1 MKVKERLDKILVN
14 KGFVESSS
22 KAKALIMSG
31 KIIVNGKKIEK
42 AGVKFSEN
50 INVRV
55 LNKQHEWVSRGGV
68 KLSNAIKKFDV
79 EINEKVCVDIGA
91 STGGFT
97 EVLLKN
103 NAKHVY
109 CIDVGRGQLDWK
121 LTTNKKVT
129 IFDRTN
135 ARNVDLKEIQK
146 KKTSLLIAFCTL
158 TGAIIGNATKK
169 EQKQMFDVGLL
180 IGSLF
185 QMQDDILDQEGNE
198 EEMGKKVHKDK
209 DLNKATIIRLKD
221 INYAKKEVI
230 NVGSKIKKKLLLINK
245 NTKKLIKLT
254 NFLMHRT
261 S

>member
-14 KGFVESSS
+14 KGFVENAS

-50 INVRV
+50 IDVRV

-68 KLSNAIKKFDV
+68 KLSDAINKFDV

-135 ARNVDLKEIQK
+135 ARNVDLTEIDGNIEVITCDLSFISIKKGLARIIEFNKINISLIVLVKPQFELSKDKIGKNGIVSELSYRQEAVKEISDWLVSKNWKIHGIIDSCITGTKGNQEYFIYCVK
-146 KKTSLLIAFCTL
+146 K
-158 TGAIIGNATKK
+158 
-169 EQKQMFDVGLL
+169 
-180 IGSLF
+180 
-185 QMQDDILDQEGNE
+185 
-198 EEMGKKVHKDK
+198 
-209 DLNKATIIRLKD
+209 
-221 INYAKKEVI
+221 
-230 NVGSKIKKKLLLINK
+230 
-245 NTKKLIKLT
+245 
-254 NFLMHRT
+254 
-261 S
+261 

>member
-50 INVRV
+50 IDIRV

-68 KLSNAIKKFDV
+68 KLSDAIKKFDV

-135 ARNVDLKEIQK
+135 ARNVDLAEIDGNIEVITCDLSFISIK
-146 KKTSLLIAFCTL
+146 KGLSKIIEFNKTNISLIVLVKPQFELSKDKIGKNGIVSEPNYRNEAVKDISDWLITKNWKINGIIESCI
-158 TGAIIGNATKK
+158 TGTKGNQEYFIYCTKK
-169 EQKQMFDVGLL
+169 
-180 IGSLF
+180 
-185 QMQDDILDQEGNE
+185 DI
-198 EEMGKKVHKDK
+198 
-209 DLNKATIIRLKD
+209 
-221 INYAKKEVI
+221 
-230 NVGSKIKKKLLLINK
+230 
-245 NTKKLIKLT
+245 
-254 NFLMHRT
+254 
-261 S
+261 

>member
-14 KGFVESSS
+14 KGIVESAS

-68 KLSNAIKKFDV
+68 KLSDAIKKFDV
-79 EINEKVCVDIGA
+79 EINEKICVDIGA

-129 IFDRTN
+129 MFDRTN
-135 ARNVDLKEIQK
+135 ARNVDLAEIDRN
-146 KKTSLLIAFCTL
+146 I
-158 TGAIIGNATKK
+158 
-169 EQKQMFDVGLL
+169 EVYEDM
-180 IGSLF
+180 
-185 QMQDDILDQEGNE
+185 
-198 EEMGKKVHKDK
+198 
-209 DLNKATIIRLKD
+209 IRSGE
-221 INYAKKEVI
+221 I
-230 NVGSKIKKKLLLINK
+230 
-245 NTKKLIKLT
+245 
-254 NFLMHRT
+254 
-261 S
+261 

>member
-14 KGFVESSS
+14 KGLVESSS

-50 INVRV
+50 IDIRI
-55 LNKQHEWVSRGGV
+55 LNKQHEWVSRGGI
-68 KLSNAIKKFDV
+68 KLSDAIKKFDI
-79 EINEKVCVDIGA
+79 EINEKVCIDIGA

-109 CIDVGRGQLDWK
+109 SIDVGRGQLDWK

-135 ARNVDLKEIQK
+135 ARNVDLAEIDEN
-146 KKTSLLIAFCTL
+146 I
-158 TGAIIGNATKK
+158 
-169 EQKQMFDVGLL
+169 
-180 IGSLF
+180 
-185 QMQDDILDQEGNE
+185 
-198 EEMGKKVHKDK
+198 
-209 DLNKATIIRLKD
+209 
-221 INYAKKEVI
+221 EVI
-230 NVGSKIKKKLLLINK
+230 TCDLSFISIKKDYQK
-245 NTKKLIKLT
+245 
-254 NFLMHRT
+254 
-261 S
+261 

>member
-14 KGFVESSS
+14 KGFVENAS

-50 INVRV
+50 IDVRV

-68 KLSNAIKKFDV
+68 KLSDAINKFDV
-79 EINEKVCVDIGA
+79 EINEKICVDIGA

-135 ARNVDLKEIQK
+135 ARNIDLTEIDGNIEVITCDLSFISIKKGLNKIIEFDKTNTSLIVLVKPQFELSKDKIGKNGIVSKLSYRQEAVKEISDWLVSKNWKVYGCIDSCITGTKGNQEYFIYCVK
-146 KKTSLLIAFCTL
+146 K
-158 TGAIIGNATKK
+158 
-169 EQKQMFDVGLL
+169 
-180 IGSLF
+180 
-185 QMQDDILDQEGNE
+185 
-198 EEMGKKVHKDK
+198 
-209 DLNKATIIRLKD
+209 
-221 INYAKKEVI
+221 
-230 NVGSKIKKKLLLINK
+230 
-245 NTKKLIKLT
+245 
-254 NFLMHRT
+254 
-261 S
+261 

>member
-14 KGFVESSS
+14 KGFVKSAS
-22 KAKALIMSG
+22 KAKAIIMSG

-50 INVRV
+50 IDIRV

-68 KLSNAIKKFDV
+68 KLSDAIKKFDI
-79 EINEKVCVDIGA
+79 EINKKVCVDIGA

-135 ARNVDLKEIQK
+135 ARNVDLAEIDENIEVITCDLSFISIK
-146 KKTSLLIAFCTL
+146 KGLSKIIEFNKANISLIVLVKPQFEL
-158 TGAIIGNATKK
+158 SKDKIGKNGIVSEPNYRNEAVNEISDWLVTK
-169 EQKQMFDVGLL
+169 
-180 IGSLF
+180 
-185 QMQDDILDQEGNE
+185 NW
-198 EEMGKKVHKDK
+198 KVHG
-209 DLNKATIIRLKD
+209 IIDSCITGTKGNQEYF
-221 INYAKKEVI
+221 IYCVKK
-230 NVGSKIKKKLLLINK
+230 
-245 NTKKLIKLT
+245 
-254 NFLMHRT
+254 
-261 S
+261 

>member
-1 MKVKERLDKILVN
+1 MKIKERLDKILVN
-14 KGFVESSS
+14 KGIVESVS
-22 KAKALIMSG
+22 KAKAIIMSG

-68 KLSNAIKKFDV
+68 KLSDAIKKFDV

-135 ARNVDLKEIQK
+135 ARNVDLTEIDRNIELITCDLSFISIKKGLSKIIEFNKTNISLIVLVKPQFELSKDKIGKNGIVSEASYRHEAVEDISAWLVTKNWKVNSVIDSCITGTKGNQEYFIYCVKKEI
-146 KKTSLLIAFCTL
+146 
-158 TGAIIGNATKK
+158 
-169 EQKQMFDVGLL
+169 
-180 IGSLF
+180 
-185 QMQDDILDQEGNE
+185 
-198 EEMGKKVHKDK
+198 
-209 DLNKATIIRLKD
+209 
-221 INYAKKEVI
+221 
-230 NVGSKIKKKLLLINK
+230 
-245 NTKKLIKLT
+245 
-254 NFLMHRT
+254 
-261 S
+261 

>member
-14 KGFVESSS
+14 KGIAESAS

-42 AGVKFSEN
+42 AGVKFSKN
-50 INVRV
+50 IDIRV

-68 KLSNAIKKFDV
+68 KLSDAIKKFDV

-135 ARNVDLKEIQK
+135 ARNVDLAEID
-146 KKTSLLIAFCTL
+146 
-158 TGAIIGNATKK
+158 GN
-169 EQKQMFDVGLL
+169 
-180 IGSLF
+180 I
-185 QMQDDILDQEGNE
+185 
-198 EEMGKKVHKDK
+198 
-209 DLNKATIIRLKD
+209 
-221 INYAKKEVI
+221 EVI
-230 NVGSKIKKKLLLINK
+230 TCDLSFISIKKAYLK
-245 NTKKLIKLT
+245 
-254 NFLMHRT
+254 
-261 S
+261 

>member
-14 KGFVESSS
+14 KGFVQSTN

-31 KIIVNGKKIEK
+31 RIIVDGKKIDK
-42 AGVKFSEN
+42 AGIKFLEN
-50 INVRV
+50 IDIRI
-55 LNKQHEWVSRGGV
+55 LNKQHEWVSRGGI
-68 KLSNAIKKFDV
+68 KLSDAIKKFDI

-135 ARNVDLKEIQK
+135 ARNIDLTEIDGNIEVITCDLSFISIK
-146 KKTSLLIAFCTL
+146 KGLNKIIEFDKTNTSLIVLVKPQFELSKEKIGKNGIVSEPSYRNEAVKETSDWLVEKNWKILGVIDSCI
-158 TGAIIGNATKK
+158 TGTKGNQEYFIYCVKK
-169 EQKQMFDVGLL
+169 
-180 IGSLF
+180 
-185 QMQDDILDQEGNE
+185 
-198 EEMGKKVHKDK
+198 
-209 DLNKATIIRLKD
+209 
-221 INYAKKEVI
+221 
-230 NVGSKIKKKLLLINK
+230 
-245 NTKKLIKLT
+245 
-254 NFLMHRT
+254 
-261 S
+261 

>member
-14 KGFVESSS
+14 KGFVENAS

-55 LNKQHEWVSRGGV
+55 LSKQHEWVSRGGV
-68 KLSNAIKKFDV
+68 KLSDAIKKFDV
-79 EINEKVCVDIGA
+79 EINEKVCIDIGA

-97 EVLLKN
+97 DVLLKN

-109 CIDVGRGQLDWK
+109 CIDVGKGQLDWK

-135 ARNVDLKEIQK
+135 ARNVDLAEIDGNIEVITCDLSFISIK
-146 KKTSLLIAFCTL
+146 KGLSKIIEFNKTNISLIVLVKPQFEL
-158 TGAIIGNATKK
+158 SKDKIGKNGIVSEPSYRNEAVK
-169 EQKQMFDVGLL
+169 
-180 IGSLF
+180 
-185 QMQDDILDQEGNE
+185 DISHWLVSKNW
-198 EEMGKKVHKDK
+198 KVHG
-209 DLNKATIIRLKD
+209 IIDSCITGTKGNQEYF
-221 INYAKKEVI
+221 IYCVKK
-230 NVGSKIKKKLLLINK
+230 
-245 NTKKLIKLT
+245 
-254 NFLMHRT
+254 
-261 S
+261 